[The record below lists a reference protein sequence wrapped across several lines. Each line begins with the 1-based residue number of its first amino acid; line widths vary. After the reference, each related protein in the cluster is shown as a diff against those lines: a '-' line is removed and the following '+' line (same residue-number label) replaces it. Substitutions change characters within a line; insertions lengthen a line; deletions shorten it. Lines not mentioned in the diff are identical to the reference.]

1 MTFTDKL
8 NELQPSLDQE
18 SLLHRMIKHIRRSL
32 DLQEILTTT
41 ASQVRLFLDVDRV
54 KIYRFDADDSGE
66 VIAESIHEHRL
77 PSLLGQCFP
86 ADDIP
91 QEARDMFL
99 LAQQRSIVDV
109 VNQKIGL
116 SPLQSKETG
125 KRLQTN
131 IYYRQVDPCH
141 LLYLNAMGVQSSLI
155 VPILDSDPQE
165 QSAKPKLWG
174 LLVCHHSEPRK
185 ILKRELKVLQ
195 QVTDQVGSA
204 IAQSNLLTAART
216 KQEQE
221 ATINRVTTLLHKL
234 PTIQLQ
240 AALKEVITAFAGI
253 GGRLYIEQSRELY
266 TWGDQP
272 TLPYE
277 LDNSIIEQH
286 PIWQKWMAECK
297 QGNIWTTADLY
308 KEPHLRVLAL
318 AFRSTQIRGLMVIP
332 LHYREKFIGVLSI
345 FRSEFKTE
353 ILWAGRCDQNRRQLL
368 PQLSFEL
375 WREQRKGQAAEWKPE
390 EILLAQAL
398 YEHFSMAIQ
407 QQQMYKQVQ
416 SLNANLELRVQEQT
430 AELEKSL
437 LLTKLLKQVTE
448 HIRRTLDLQTTLQT
462 IVREVRPLLNSDRVL
477 IFQLKNK
484 SVIVEEI
491 NGNWQS
497 VLGVNAPPECFPD
510 EYTRLYCQGR
520 IRAIDN
526 VSTASL
532 TDCHR
537 EFLQS
542 LQVQANLI
550 VPISMGVEL
559 WGLLI
564 AHECKAP
571 RNWQDAEIDLLQQL
585 GDQAAIAIQQAQLY
599 EQTCDAET
607 EARNQATQLEHTL
620 HQLQETQTKL
630 IQTEKMSGLGQLVAG
645 VAHEINNPVNF
656 IYGNLCHA
664 SDYSE
669 QLLEILRLYQRHY
682 PYPHNEIHTA
692 IEAIDF
698 EFLIEDLPKIITSMQ
713 VGTDRIRSIVLSLRN
728 FSRLDEAENKRV
740 DLHEGIDNT
749 LLILQHRLKANAGF
763 PRIEVIKNYGN
774 IPQVECYAGQMNQVF
789 MNILS
794 NAIDA
799 LVMETEDWRLGT
811 GDKGD
816 KENNP
821 SPILRQS
828 SVQVPNDA
836 SYFNSGNL
844 PKFGADSAASTLPEA
859 VPTSLR
865 ASEASVTTLGKAL
878 APQCSMPTIHIST
891 KISADN
897 SRLLI
902 SISDNGPG
910 MTQEVKK
917 RIFDPFYTTKPVG
930 KGTGLG
936 LAISYQIIVE
946 KHGGIMECIS
956 EPGKGTEFWI
966 EIPIKAPATIS
977 SNMED

>member
-1 MTFTDKL
+1 MTFTDKP
-8 NELQPSLDQE
+8 NGLQQSLDRE
-18 SLLHRMIKHIRRSL
+18 SLLHRIIKQIRRSL
-32 DLQEILTTT
+32 DLQEILTSTV
-41 ASQVRLFLDVDRV
+41 SQVRLFLGADRV
-54 KIYRFDADDSGE
+54 KVYRFDADGSGE
-66 VIAESIHEHRL
+66 VIAESIHEQSL
-77 PSLLGQCFP
+77 PSLLGLRFP
-86 ADDIP
+86 VHDIP
-91 QEARDMFL
+91 QEAREMFL

-109 VNQKIGL
+109 ANGKIGL

-125 KRLQTN
+125 KRLETN

-141 LLYLNAMGVQSSLI
+141 IKYLKAMGVQSSLV
-155 VPILDSDPQE
+155 VPILHCDLQE

-174 LLVCHHSEPRK
+174 LLVSHHSEPRK

-195 QVTDQVGSA
+195 QVADQVAIA
-204 IAQSNLLTAART
+204 IAQSNLLTEAHA
-216 KQEQE
+216 KQERE

-240 AALKEVITAFAGI
+240 GALEEVITALNGV
-253 GGRLYIEQSRELY
+253 GGRLYIEESRKLY

-286 PIWQKWMAECK
+286 PMWQSWMAEFQ
-297 QGNIWTTADLY
+297 QGNIWATVDLY
-308 KEPHLRVLAL
+308 KEPCLRVLAL

-345 FRSEFKTE
+345 FRSEFETE
-353 ILWAGRCDQNRRQLL
+353 VLWAGRSEQNRRQLL
-368 PQLSFEL
+368 PQLSFEV
-375 WREQRKGQAAEWKPE
+375 WREQKKGQAPEWKPE
-390 EILLAQAL
+390 DMSLAQAL
-398 YEHFSMAIQ
+398 YDHFSMAIQ

-416 SLNANLELRVQEQT
+416 ALNTNLELRVQEQT

-448 HIRRTLDLQTTLQT
+448 QIRRTLDLQTTLQT

-477 IFQLKNK
+477 ILQLKSK

-497 VLGVNAPPECFPD
+497 VLGVNPPPECFPD

-520 IRAIDN
+520 VRAINN

-550 VPISMGVEL
+550 VPINIGIEL

-564 AHECKAP
+564 AHECEAP
-571 RNWQDAEIDLLQQL
+571 RIWQDAEIDLLQQL

-599 EQTCDAET
+599 EQTCNAEI
-607 EARNQATQLEHTL
+607 EARNQAAQLKHTL
-620 HQLQETQTKL
+620 HELQETQTRL
-630 IQTEKMSGLGQLVAG
+630 IHTEKMSGLGQLVAG
-645 VAHEINNPVNF
+645 IAHEINNPVNF

-664 SDYSE
+664 SDYTE
-669 QLLEILRLYQRHY
+669 QLLEILSLYQRHY
-682 PYPHNEIHTA
+682 PHPHSEINAA

-698 EFLIEDLPKIITSMQ
+698 EFLVEDLPKIMTSMQ
-713 VGTDRIRSIVLSLRN
+713 VGTERIRSIVLSLRN

-740 DLHEGIDNT
+740 DLHEGINNT
-749 LLILQHRLKANAGF
+749 LLILQHRLKGNAEF
-763 PRIEVIKNYGN
+763 PRIEVIKDYGN
-774 IPQVECYAGQMNQVF
+774 IPRVECYAGQMNQVF
-789 MNILS
+789 MNIFS

-799 LVMETEDWRLGT
+799 LMMGNGEFGVPFRDKGQWGMGNSGSPLAIRGN
-811 GDKGD
+811 GDKGN
-816 KENNP
+816 K
-821 SPILRQS
+821 L
-828 SVQVPNDA
+828 
-836 SYFNSGNL
+836 Y
-844 PKFGADSAASTLPEA
+844 PK
-859 VPTSLR
+859 
-865 ASEASVTTLGKAL
+865 
-878 APQCSMPTIHIST
+878 PTIHIST
-891 KISADN
+891 KVSADN
-897 SRLLI
+897 SHLLI
-902 SISDNGPG
+902 RISDNGPG
-910 MTQEVKK
+910 MTEEVKK
-917 RIFDPFYTTKPVG
+917 RVFDPFYTTKPVG

-966 EIPIKAPATIS
+966 EIPIKPPAKIVS
-977 SNMED
+977 QS

>member
-1 MTFTDKL
+1 MTFTDKPDG
-8 NELQPSLDQE
+8 LQQSLDQE
-18 SLLHRMIKHIRRSL
+18 SLLHRMIKQIRRSL

-41 ASQVRLFLDVDRV
+41 VSQVRLFLGADRV
-54 KIYRFDADDSGE
+54 KVYRFDADGSGE
-66 VIAESIHEHRL
+66 VIAESIHEQRL
-77 PSLLGQCFP
+77 PSLLGQHFP
-86 ADDIP
+86 VNDIP
-91 QEARDMFL
+91 QEAREMFL

-109 VNQKIGL
+109 VNGKIGL
-116 SPLQSKETG
+116 SPLHSKETG

-141 LLYLNAMGVQSSLI
+141 IEYLKAMGVQSSLVI
-155 VPILDSDPQE
+155 PILDCDLQE
-165 QSAKPKLWG
+165 KSAKPKLWG
-174 LLVCHHSEPRK
+174 LLVSHQREPRQ

-195 QVTDQVGSA
+195 QVADQVAIA
-204 IAQSNLLTAART
+204 IAQSNLLTAARV
-216 KQEQE
+216 KQERE

-240 AALKEVITAFAGI
+240 GALEEVITAFGGV
-253 GGRLYIEQSRELY
+253 GGRLYIEQSQELY

-272 TLPYE
+272 KLPYQ
-277 LDNSIIEQH
+277 LDSSIIEQH
-286 PIWQKWMAECK
+286 LVWKNWMAECK
-297 QGNIWTTADLY
+297 QGNIWATADLY
-308 KEPHLRVLAL
+308 KEPRLEVLAL

-345 FRSEFKTE
+345 FRSEFETE
-353 ILWAGRCDQNRRQLL
+353 ILWAGRCEENQRQLL
-368 PQLSFEL
+368 PQLSFEV
-375 WREQRKGQAAEWKPE
+375 WREQRKGQAPEWKPE
-390 EILLAQAL
+390 DISLAQAL
-398 YEHFSMAIQ
+398 YDHFSMAIQ

-416 SLNANLELRVQEQT
+416 ALNTNLELRVQEQT

-437 LLTKLLKQVTE
+437 LFTKLLKQVTE
-448 HIRRTLDLQTTLQT
+448 HIRRTLDLQATLQS

-477 IFQLKNK
+477 IFQLKSK

-497 VLGVNAPPECFPD
+497 VLGVNTPPECFPD
-510 EYTRLYCQGR
+510 EYTRLYFQNR
-520 IRAIDN
+520 VRAINN
-526 VSTASL
+526 VTTASL
-532 TDCHR
+532 SECHR

-550 VPISMGVEL
+550 VPINIGMEL

-564 AHECKAP
+564 AHECEAP
-571 RNWQDAEIDLLQQL
+571 RDWQDAEIDLLQQL

-607 EARNQATQLEHTL
+607 EARNQAAQLEHTL
-620 HQLQETQTKL
+620 HELQETQARL
-630 IQTEKMSGLGQLVAG
+630 IHTEKMSGLGQLVAG

-664 SDYSE
+664 TDYTE
-669 QLLEILRLYQRHY
+669 QLLEILRLYQLHY
-682 PYPHNEIHTA
+682 PHPHSEISAA
-692 IEAIDF
+692 IKAIDF
-698 EFLIEDLPKIITSMQ
+698 EFLVEDLPKIMTSMQ

-749 LLILQHRLKANAGF
+749 LLILQHRLKANSEFSG
-763 PRIEVIKNYGN
+763 IEVIKDYGN
-774 IPQVECYAGQMNQVF
+774 IPRVECYAGQMNQVF

-799 LVMETEDWRLGT
+799 LVMGNGGLRAKELRTR
-811 GDKGD
+811 DKG
-816 KENNP
+816 NNP
-821 SPILRQS
+821 YPI
-828 SVQVPNDA
+828 
-836 SYFNSGNL
+836 
-844 PKFGADSAASTLPEA
+844 
-859 VPTSLR
+859 
-865 ASEASVTTLGKAL
+865 
-878 APQCSMPTIHIST
+878 PTIHIST

-902 SISDNGPG
+902 RICDNGPG
-910 MTQEVKK
+910 MTEEVKK

-966 EIPIKAPATIS
+966 EIPVKLPAKTNS
-977 SNMED
+977 QSR